1 MTATLIPKASSM
13 PSEPD
18 SDDFRYRLWSIVQQ
32 YADINDPSDRLFAR
46 HIHEIATTIYDSRSY
61 HRAEANFYEYVSKLG
76 YGADKSFRE
85 RAYANWAKDF
95 VQESMPL
102 VLATAIRVMWE
113 PPKRGFSPTGESLVG
128 CWRKYVNE
136 KLRLKYILLD
146 EYQKIRLDIP
156 DEGLQ
161 ANGASKP
168 SLSDLN
174 QMLASDQAKMREAKQ
189 QARLKQQEAKLLT
202 AFEKDVLENDFWVIN
217 YIKNEPKLTYR
228 LLTMRLKHDFCLGCE
243 KFQAIVN
250 EFCPI
255 AEDVTPEEITEARKS
270 YYSKIDAELRRHVY
284 PKILT
289 RRLIK
294 NLFTPLQIEQIR
306 EAIANSESLDIPVY
320 KNYPAITPKFM
331 AEKLLPMF
339 QPLNQKPLTIAEI
352 INLLRSPKYD
362 YLTYKKLDEPKLQ
375 QIWDKKCAPKIGKI
389 AAQVLTYSPQE

>member
-13 PSEPD
+13 PPD
-18 SDDFRYRLWSIVQQ
+18 PNHPWYRIWQIAYDYAHKKPQPDDLRDRQFFKHIDAIAHQPIASPRYKREIGHL
-32 YADINDPSDRLFAR
+32 YLFIR
-46 HIHEIATTIYDSRSY
+46 
-61 HRAEANFYEYVSKLG
+61 KLP
-76 YGADKSFRE
+76 YNADKHFRGGRFE
-85 RAYANWAKDF
+85 NPIRDEYENILD
-95 VQESMPL
+95 S
-102 VLATAIRVMWE
+102 VLAKAIRLMPSE
-113 PPKRGFSPTGESLVG
+113 FNPTGKSFTG
-128 CWRKYVNE
+128 CFINWVNRR
-136 KLRLKYILLD
+136 LRLEYELLD
-146 EYQKIRLDIP
+146 FYKKISLDIP
-156 DEGLQ
+156 NEVSSADSD
-161 ANGASKP
+161 SKP
-168 SLSDLN
+168 NLSDLN
-174 QMLASDQAKMREAKQ
+174 QRIESDQEK
-189 QARLKQQEAKLLT
+189 LKKQEAKLLA

-217 YIKNEPKLTYR
+217 YIKDEPKLTYR
-228 LLTMRLKHDFCLGCE
+228 LLTMRLKHDFCLGRE

-255 AEDVTPEEITEARKS
+255 AEDATPEEITEARKY

-389 AAQVLTYSPQE
+389 AAQVLTYSP